1 VVDRGVWVLVVA
13 GPVAR
18 EHWAAPLTGPPA
30 RGPVCDRS
38 CAILIVD
45 LLWLLISD
53 ARHAWIVILDTIKPY
68 SCNGSLE
75 CAETSRQEGS
85 TSSSGSN
92 GDLAVHRAHALSPD
106 EFDTTGTRPVGGP
119 VPVAWR
125 EGTLTRAKELESLCA
140 WILANPPEDQPQQNC
155 EALKNAIHRH
165 LQAASEAAKVAEF
178 DPKKPFRILR
188 RSGPLIERAMSNL
201 DAAEAQILNLAPPSY
216 LYGQLPS
223 LLRNVQCHLIPTD
236 PSRQEFERIARKVGV
251 KDPDHPAAQ
260 NKEPDIGE
268 KKKIVEQER
277 GKIVTTVRAASSAK
291 LREQVRV
298 RSFRNV
304 LVLTIIFM
312 ILLAIGVALLGLNR
326 WTLIPLCFAPQEAG
340 ETTVVCPTAQSE
352 PFVPIGEQPPG
363 EPPPDVPVRDIDVV
377 VEETAKPQDLI
388 VVELVGLTAAAI
400 AAAAAIRRIKGSSER
415 YGIPLALAS
424 LKLPTGAITAF
435 LGLLLMRGQF
445 VPGLSALD
453 TSAQILAWALVFGYA
468 QQLFTRL
475 VDQQGQNVLEAVR
488 GADKEQPTFTPP

>member
-1 VVDRGVWVLVVA
+1 MTSS
-13 GPVAR
+13 
-18 EHWAAPLTGPPA
+18 AASSTNTNA
-30 RGPVCDRS
+30 QYDNR
-38 CAILIVD
+38 
-45 LLWLLISD
+45 
-53 ARHAWIVILDTIKPY
+53 
-68 SCNGSLE
+68 
-75 CAETSRQEGS
+75 S
-85 TSSSGSN
+85 TS
-92 GDLAVHRAHALSPD
+92 
-106 EFDTTGTRPVGGP
+106 GTPR
-119 VPVAWR
+119 
-125 EGTLTRAKELESLCA
+125 
-140 WILANPPEDQPQQNC
+140 
-155 EALKNAIHRH
+155 
-165 LQAASEAAKVAEF
+165 AKVAEF

-326 WTLIPLCFAPQEAG
+326 WTLIPPVLRSSG
-340 ETTVVCPTAQSE
+340 GWRNDSR
-352 PFVPIGEQPPG
+352 VPNR
-363 EPPPDVPVRDIDVV
+363 PVR
-377 VEETAKPQDLI
+377 T
-388 VVELVGLTAAAI
+388 
-400 AAAAAIRRIKGSSER
+400 
-415 YGIPLALAS
+415 
-424 LKLPTGAITAF
+424 
-435 LGLLLMRGQF
+435 
-445 VPGLSALD
+445 
-453 TSAQILAWALVFGYA
+453 
-468 QQLFTRL
+468 
-475 VDQQGQNVLEAVR
+475 VR
-488 GADKEQPTFTPP
+488 SYR

>member
-1 VVDRGVWVLVVA
+1 MM
-13 GPVAR
+13 
-18 EHWAAPLTGPPA
+18 
-30 RGPVCDRS
+30 
-38 CAILIVD
+38 
-45 LLWLLISD
+45 
-53 ARHAWIVILDTIKPY
+53 DTEV
-68 SCNGSLE
+68 S
-75 CAETSRQEGS
+75 S
-85 TSSSGSN
+85 T
-92 GDLAVHRAHALSPD
+92 LSPD

-140 WILANPPEDQPQQNC
+140 WILANPPKDQPPQNC

-165 LQAASEAAKVAEF
+165 LQAASEAAKVADF

-223 LLRNVQCHLIPTD
+223 LLRSVQCHLIPTD

-251 KDPDHPAAQ
+251 KDPEHPAAQ
-260 NKEPDIGE
+260 NQELTLDKRKE
-268 KKKIVEQER
+268 IVEQER

-291 LREQVRV
+291 LREQIRV

-312 ILLAIGVALLGLNR
+312 MLLAIGVALLGLNR
-326 WTLIPLCFAPQEAG
+326 RTLIPLCFAPQEAG
-340 ETTVVCPTAQSE
+340 VTTVVCPTAQSE
-352 PFVPIGEQPPG
+352 PFVATGTEPPG
-363 EPPPDVPVRDIDVV
+363 EQQPRAPVRDIDDV

-475 VDQQGQNVLEAVR
+475 VDQQGQNVLDAVR

>member
-1 VVDRGVWVLVVA
+1 M
-13 GPVAR
+13 
-18 EHWAAPLTGPPA
+18 
-30 RGPVCDRS
+30 
-38 CAILIVD
+38 
-45 LLWLLISD
+45 
-53 ARHAWIVILDTIKPY
+53 
-68 SCNGSLE
+68 
-75 CAETSRQEGS
+75 
-85 TSSSGSN
+85 
-92 GDLAVHRAHALSPD
+92 
-106 EFDTTGTRPVGGP
+106 
-119 VPVAWR
+119 
-125 EGTLTRAKELESLCA
+125 TRAKELESLCA
-140 WILANPPEDQPQQNC
+140 WILANLPKDEPQQNC
-155 EALKNAIHRH
+155 ESLKNAIHRH
-165 LQAASEAAKVAEF
+165 LQAAIEAAKVAEF

-201 DAAEAQILNLAPPSY
+201 DAAEAQVLNLAPPSY

-236 PSRQEFERIARKVGV
+236 PSRQEFDRIARKVGV

-260 NKEPDIGE
+260 NREPTLARKKE
-268 KKKIVEQER
+268 IVEQER

-291 LREQVRV
+291 LREQIRV

-312 ILLAIGVALLGLNR
+312 MLLAIGVALLGLNR

-352 PFVPIGEQPPG
+352 PFVATGDLPPGEQPPG
-363 EPPPDVPVRDIDVV
+363 EQPPGVPVRDIDVV
-377 VEETAKPQDLI
+377 VEETARPQDLI

-400 AAAAAIRRIKGSSER
+400 AAAAAIRRIRGSSER